1 MAKLP
6 GVYELMATAASPAI
20 NFARGVLGYQDPFLT
35 QTMQDRMR
43 ELESQKGP
51 VGDVSYEDY
60 GLDSSAGRFTGG
72 LLDLAINNPV
82 DFGLA
87 GSVGK
92 YSYNPEGR
100 KGLTYDFTPDQ
111 DTGSTGNAVLDF
123 INRGGLKK
131 AISRMGTAEASD
143 LGAIAN
149 LTNPVST
156 TNQFPFKSVAE
167 RLAANAI
174 SNPFQRTTNVAPVPP
189 FNAQSMQ
196 SIFPTN
202 VPPGINN
209 TTSAAM
215 FLDNAGLP
223 AIDTSFGVANEPDVE
238 QENKKSSGIANLF
251 KTLLGFAVPGL
262 GLLTSGLEGI
272 KSFNHRLRNT
282 DLARSR
288 TGVEY
293 FRRRRDRKA
302 REDAAKRGALKQ
314 KRIIASQQVDTGDTG
329 GGSGSSYDAPSG
341 GTFGSS
347 VNDASSFSDYS

>member
-1 MAKLP
+1 MAEKSISYGIGLSDQRINQMLQSGDPSMVALAQDYINQAQAQQEQKPNLLQRIGNFFISP
-6 GVYELMATAASPAI
+6 GATAEPDKI
-20 NFARGVLGYQDPFLT
+20 NTVSNTPGFEIVTNPDGTIQVV
-35 QTMQDRMR
+35 
-43 ELESQKGP
+43 P
-51 VGDVSYEDY
+51 VG
-60 GLDSSAGRFTGG
+60 
-72 LLDLAINNPV
+72 
-82 DFGLA
+82 
-87 GSVGK
+87 
-92 YSYNPEGR
+92 
-100 KGLTYDFTPDQ
+100 
-111 DTGSTGNAVLDF
+111 
-123 INRGGLKK
+123 
-131 AISRMGTAEASD
+131 
-143 LGAIAN
+143 
-149 LTNPVST
+149 T
-156 TNQFPFKSVAE
+156 TNQFPFKSMEELA
-167 RLAANAI
+167 AANAI

-189 FNAQSMQ
+189 ESFNAQSMQ

-202 VPPGINN
+202 VPTGINN

-223 AIDTSFGVANEPDVE
+223 AIDTSFGVANEPDVQ

-251 KTLLGFAVPGL
+251 RTLLGFAVPGL

-272 KSFNHRLRNT
+272 KSFNQRLRNT

>member
-1 MAKLP
+1 MAE
-6 GVYELMATAASPAI
+6 VTAKNLYGQLSPMGQMYYDQQ
-20 NFARGVLGYQDPFLT
+20 FSKQ
-35 QTMQDRMR
+35 
-43 ELESQKGP
+43 
-51 VGDVSYEDY
+51 
-60 GLDSSAGRFTGG
+60 
-72 LLDLAINNPV
+72 
-82 DFGLA
+82 
-87 GSVGK
+87 
-92 YSYNPEGR
+92 YNPDRENILLSSQPEFEKMKAVFEAEQQVPE
-100 KGLTYDFTPDQ
+100 KGLFSSLNPFGSASAAEPDKINSVSNTPGFEIV
-111 DTGSTGNAVLDF
+111 TNLD
-123 INRGGLKK
+123 
-131 AISRMGTAEASD
+131 GT
-143 LGAIAN
+143 IQVV
-149 LTNPVST
+149 PVST
-156 TNQFPFKSVAE
+156 TNQFPYKSMAE
-167 RLAANAI
+167 LAAANAI

-238 QENKKSSGIANLF
+238 QENKKSSGIADLF
-251 KTLLGFAVPGL
+251 RTLLGFAVPGL
-262 GLLTSGLEGI
+262 GLLTRGLEGI
-272 KSFNHRLRNT
+272 KSLNQRLRDT
-282 DLARSR
+282 DFARSK

-314 KRIIASQQVDTGDTG
+314 KKIIASQQVDTGDTG

>member
-1 MAKLP
+1 MGGLYDILESYRLQDPKFTYEGLDQDPMSKL
-6 GVYELMATAASPAI
+6 ATANPLKAI
-20 NFARGVLGYQDPFLT
+20 LNPDFEYRAPSFI
-35 QTMQDRMR
+35 DRFGK
-43 ELESQKGP
+43 EGATNLQGF
-51 VGDVSYEDY
+51 V
-60 GLDSSAGRFTGG
+60 
-72 LLDLAINNPV
+72 PV
-82 DFGLA
+82 DYDRAIDFKRLFEDRPLKATDGAARFEDFSPRVGFPNTSVFGIT
-87 GSVGK
+87 
-92 YSYNPEGR
+92 PEN
-100 KGLTYDFTPDQ
+100 F
-111 DTGSTGNAVLDF
+111 
-123 INRGGLKK
+123 
-131 AISRMGTAEASD
+131 
-143 LGAIAN
+143 
-149 LTNPVST
+149 ST
-156 TNQFPFKSVAE
+156 T
-167 RLAANAI
+167 
-174 SNPFQRTTNVAPVPP
+174 
-189 FNAQSMQ
+189 Q

-238 QENKKSSGIANLF
+238 QENKKSSGIADLF
-251 KTLLGFAVPGL
+251 RTLLGFAVPGL

-272 KSFNHRLRNT
+272 KSFNQRLRNT